1 MRTRNRAHESF
12 EVSFMQCVLYW
23 FCVFY
28 SLPLLY
34 CVWQRWNWTKRSCV
48 AYWTRLI
55 NPPPRVNPWG
65 HVIWQSWTECQY
77 KGDAVL
83 PLLLSLL
90 LSLSEDTLLWYKQRH
105 LPAECGQTC
114 EFFLSLCCAAFS
126 THHQFP
132 RVTGWLRLTSSKTA
146 PLINILAARHYL
158 STPSMSSGS
167 PFLALGQ
174 APGHASLFEACLLRC
189 SSTRSQNIPWSII
202 DELGNLL
209 ASTKRVIEG
218 SNVATLVHKEQICI
232 QVEHMPKVQSCIH
245 IVKPWNTH
253 THTSLQTDNW
263 VSFLSITEV
272 WATTTQDST
281 HERVGGWQK
290 VTLLS
295 PHAVRSSKC
304 AAVKA
309 ESLECLSSCL
319 YVWELTTY
327 ANAESANVIRLKYHC
342 SEGWKELPPLIA
354 VATDD
359 HKDPFF
365 KIQRQRIT
373 VLWTSSDAFVH
384 HHNKTNQKQALK
396 GFIT

>member
-105 LPAECGQTC
+105 LPAECGQAC

-209 ASTKRVIEG
+209 ASCKRVIEG

-253 THTSLQTDNW
+253 THTHHCRQTIEYHFSALQRSEQQPLKTRHTKGW
-263 VSFLSITEV
+263 VDDKKWHFC
-272 WATTTQDST
+272 
-281 HERVGGWQK
+281 RR
-290 VTLLS
+290 TLLGARNVQLLRQS
-295 PHAVRSSKC
+295 PWSVCPRVC
-304 AAVKA
+304 TF
-309 ESLECLSSCL
+309 ES
-319 YVWELTTY
+319 
-327 ANAESANVIRLKYHC
+327 
-342 SEGWKELPPLIA
+342 
-354 VATDD
+354 
-359 HKDPFF
+359 
-365 KIQRQRIT
+365 
-373 VLWTSSDAFVH
+373 
-384 HHNKTNQKQALK
+384 
-396 GFIT
+396 